1 MKNILFFLSCYL
13 FPSLAFCDWHI
24 QRADFEAKELFKATQ
39 TYELYT
45 GDSAVEEREKKPQE
59 GFKFILVQIQAK
71 NDGNSPD
78 LFKSKEI
85 LLKSGNNTYPRLK
98 EDKFLLEYNI
108 KPFTQLTLKKGTHQG
123 SLIFEVPQ
131 DMDLTDLKLIYHSK
145 EIQQ

>member
-1 MKNILFFLSCYL
+1 MKNILFFLSWYM
-13 FPSLAFCDWHI
+13 FPALAFCDWHI
-24 QRADFEAKELFKATQ
+24 TRSDFEAKELFKATQ

-85 LLKSGNNTYPRLK
+85 LLKTGNNTYPRLK

>member
-13 FPSLAFCDWHI
+13 FPALAFCDWHI

-71 NDGNSPD
+71 NDGNSQD

-108 KPFTQLTLKKGTHQG
+108 KPFTQLTLKKGSHQG
-123 SLIFEVPQ
+123 TLIFEVPQ